1 MKKLICF
8 VLCSL
13 LILNFFVPAASAEY
27 ENEKTYFDDGS
38 YLEISET
45 GYEEIKEDL
54 TPLPSF
60 INRIVK
66 WLKGIIDKLKGN
78 KFVTKSK
85 YANYYSSDGEMLWS
99 VQLKAEFTYNGKK
112 AVCNESEISYMIYD
126 HDWQLLGSSHSE
138 KDNTAQGSFVMKQYK
153 LGVPLK
159 EIEKTLTL
167 TCDKNGNVK

>member
-13 LILNFFVPAASAEY
+13 LIFGCFVPAASAEY

-45 GYEEIKEDL
+45 GYEETEEDAA
-54 TPLPSF
+54 PIPSL
-60 INRIVK
+60 ISRIIK

-85 YANYYSSDGEMLWS
+85 YATYYSSEGEILWS
-99 VQLKAEFTYNGKK
+99 VHLKAEFTYNGKK
-112 AVCNESEISYMIYD
+112 AVCDKSEINAMIYD
-126 HDWQLLGSSHSE
+126 LDWRLLESSHSE